1 MLALTAPTSHS
12 PSWKLLLKGT
22 VCSVYVQW
30 HRLYL
35 IQMKD
40 TQVDMDVLLLEL
52 MSSAL
57 AHGHSLLPTPHKAPE
72 AKQAFSTATNHN
84 SSSTMT
90 TSEDPFFSY
99 SHLNNFERHTISGR
113 KIPCMLCRHH
123 TFISNLPRGS
133 GEAALSCRGLPSV
146 SGRFPRALM
155 YLLDGWTALLT
166 PMDVTLSKLWQTVK
180 DRAGW
185 RAAVCGVTKRHYFTT
200 EQQLCMCVCV
210 CVCVCV

>member
-1 MLALTAPTSHS
+1 MLALTAPSSHS

-22 VCSVYVQW
+22 VCSVCVRW
-30 HRLYL
+30 RRLYL

-57 AHGHSLLPTPHKAPE
+57 AHGHSPLPTPHKAPKAE
-72 AKQAFSTATNHN
+72 QAFSTTTNHN

-123 TFISNLPRGS
+123 TIISQPPTRQWRS
-133 GEAALSCRGLPSV
+133 WT
-146 SGRFPRALM
+146 
-155 YLLDGWTALLT
+155 LL
-166 PMDVTLSKLWQTVK
+166 
-180 DRAGW
+180 
-185 RAAVCGVTKRHYFTT
+185 
-200 EQQLCMCVCV
+200 
-210 CVCVCV
+210 